1 MTEKPFKE
9 EEESHILITNRVLYD
24 GKPLLSD
31 DIVRI
36 LNIQHQLIKVMYGN
50 SGLPKEYMDK
60 ILSGWL

>member
-24 GKPLLSD
+24 SKPLLSD
-31 DIVRI
+31 DIVTI

-50 SGLPKEYMDK
+50 SGLPKECMDK